1 MNKILIGLNVL
12 LVAAV
17 AFLFYKVN
25 SLSSDTD
32 VSVKQDN
39 TIEPIK
45 KDKDIIKVSSI
56 NSVSSPVTGK
66 IAFVNIDQINEQS
79 TEVND
84 LVAEAKRSKT
94 NIEASVESLSI
105 KYQTKMEE
113 YQASAKAG
121 IRSQADMEALAKEI
135 QAIEREAQNKQLQM
149 DNLSMSINE
158 KNTAFQEGLKQF
170 LAKWNNGRFDYILT
184 YSNAIPS
191 MLLGNASLD
200 ITKEVIE
207 NVNAEYKN
215 RKSSSKIKK

>member
-1 MNKILIGLNVL
+1 MNKFLIGLNVL

-25 SLSSDTD
+25 SLSCGADTN
-32 VSVKQDN
+32 VKQEN
-39 TIEPIK
+39 TNEVIK
-45 KDKDIIKVSSI
+45 KDSIKVSTI

-79 TEVND
+79 AEVND

-113 YQASAKAG
+113 YQTSAKAG
-121 IRSQADMEALAKEI
+121 IRSQADMESLGKEI

-184 YSNAIPS
+184 YSDAIPS

-215 RKSSSKIKK
+215 KKSQSKIKK

>member
-32 VSVKQDN
+32 ASVKQEN

-45 KDKDIIKVSSI
+45 KDVIKVSSI

-207 NVNAEYKN
+207 NVNEEYKI
-215 RKSSSKIKK
+215 RKSTSKIKK

>member
-56 NSVSSPVTGK
+56 NSVSTPVTGK

-135 QAIEREAQNKQLQM
+135 QTIEREAQNKQLQM

>member
-1 MNKILIGLNVL
+1 MNKLLIGLNVL

-25 SLSSDTD
+25 SLSCVTDT
-32 VSVKQDN
+32 SAKQEN
-39 TIEPIK
+39 TNEGIK
-45 KDKDIIKVSSI
+45 KDSLKVSTI

-79 TEVND
+79 AEVND

-113 YQASAKAG
+113 YQTSAKAG
-121 IRSQADMEALAKEI
+121 IRSQADMESLGKEI

-184 YSNAIPS
+184 YSDAIPS

-215 RKSSSKIKK
+215 KKSQSKIKK